1 MKSGRVTIVGRPNSG
16 KSTLINAIIGKKISI
31 VTNRPQTTRKIIRGV
46 YWDDRGQIIF
56 LDTPGVFAKIKDPI
70 GKKVAKLSKESLS
83 GIDLVVYLIDR
94 CRSRGEE
101 ENRILGMVRKI
112 DKPKILVVNKIDI
125 EKPNQIHEYLFLKE
139 EFDAMIEISALR
151 HQHLK
156 TLLAK
161 IFELLPE
168 GEAIFDPESFA
179 TFPAM
184 NLPPKEFLS
193 EIIRE
198 KAFMTLKQE
207 LPYTLGVEVNRIEE
221 KENIFEIEATIF
233 TDDDHHK
240 SIIIGKS
247 GAMIKEIGSMARK
260 EIELITD
267 KKVFLKLQVVTDR
280 HWYQRLS

>member
-1 MKSGRVTIVGRPNSG
+1 MKSGRAAIVGRPNSG
-16 KSTLINAIIGKKISI
+16 KSTLINALVGRKISI
-31 VTNRPQTTRKIIRGV
+31 VTNRPQTTRKIIQGT

-70 GKKVAKLSKESLS
+70 GKKMAKLSKESLS
-83 GIDLVVYLIDR
+83 GIDLVLYLVDR

-112 DKPKILVVNKIDI
+112 DKPKILVINKIDVK
-125 EKPNQIHEYLFLKE
+125 KPNQIHEYLFLKE
-139 EFDAMIEISALR
+139 EFDAIIEISALR
-151 HQHLK
+151 KQHLK
-156 TLLAK
+156 SLLTK

-168 GEAIFDPESFA
+168 GEAIFNQESSA
-179 TFPAM
+179 VFPVID
-184 NLPPKEFLS
+184 LPPKEFLA

-198 KAFMTLKQE
+198 KAFTSLRQE
-207 LPYTLGVEVNRIEE
+207 LPYTLGVEVNRVEE

-247 GAMIKEIGSMARK
+247 GAMIKEIGSLARK
-260 EIELITD
+260 EMELITD

-280 HWYQRLS
+280 RWYQKLS